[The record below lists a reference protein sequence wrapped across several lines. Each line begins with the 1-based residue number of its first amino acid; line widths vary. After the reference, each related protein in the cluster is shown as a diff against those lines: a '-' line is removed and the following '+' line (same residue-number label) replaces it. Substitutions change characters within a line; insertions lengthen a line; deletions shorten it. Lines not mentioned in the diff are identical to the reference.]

1 MGIPVQFCVRWKMAN
16 SPQNLE
22 SVTDDDWSAVPEGSH
37 RSIRDTVAHIGVFKY
52 MYPTAVFRGREF
64 N

>member
-1 MGIPVQFCVRWKMAN
+1 MAN

-37 RSIRDTVAHIGVFKY
+37 RSIRDTVAHIGVFKN